1 VLEILQRPGG
11 ARPEDPVDAPRIEAD
26 PGERRLQFGDVIA
39 AQVRSDQHQ
48 QAITEVP
55 RCLDDRAPGLLVASS
70 ARPQA
75 PLLLELADRAFGGR
89 AKKTRLGA
97 GWREAGGAETA
108 LQVAYG
114 LAALTRSQWEAARNS
129 SSS

>member
-1 VLEILQRPGG
+1 VLEVLERPGG
-11 ARPEDPVDAPRIEAD
+11 AGPEDPVDPPRVEAD
-26 PGERRLQFGDVIA
+26 PGECCLQLGDVVTS
-39 AQVRSDQHQ
+39 QVRRVEQQ

-55 RCLDDRAPGLLVASS
+55 RGLDDRTPGLLVASP

-75 PLLLELADRAFGGR
+75 ALLLELADRAFGGR

-97 GWREAGGAETA
+97 GWREAGGAEAA

-114 LAALTRSQWEAARNS
+114 LASLTRSQWEAARNS